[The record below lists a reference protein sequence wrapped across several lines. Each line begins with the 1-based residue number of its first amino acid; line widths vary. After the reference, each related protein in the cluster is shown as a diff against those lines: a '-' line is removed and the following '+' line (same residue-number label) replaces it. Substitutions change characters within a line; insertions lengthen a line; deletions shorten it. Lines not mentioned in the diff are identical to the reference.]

1 MSDLLMLSLEVAVPL
16 AIDEVRT
23 WTPEERLAYC
33 RQHADV
39 IASRGDDLMFR
50 SSKKGETGRLF
61 AILARCLACL
71 SFMPGG
77 VTFATLRWESTVH
90 SADETSDAA

>member
-23 WTPEERLAYC
+23 WTPEERVAYC

-39 IASRGDDLMFR
+39 IASRGDDLMFG
-50 SSKKGETGRLF
+50 SKKKGETGKLLVV
-61 AILARCLACL
+61 LARCLACL
-71 SFMPGG
+71 AFSPGG
-77 VTFATLRWESTVH
+77 VEFAGMRWEVVDHVDAEAT
-90 SADETSDAA
+90 DAA